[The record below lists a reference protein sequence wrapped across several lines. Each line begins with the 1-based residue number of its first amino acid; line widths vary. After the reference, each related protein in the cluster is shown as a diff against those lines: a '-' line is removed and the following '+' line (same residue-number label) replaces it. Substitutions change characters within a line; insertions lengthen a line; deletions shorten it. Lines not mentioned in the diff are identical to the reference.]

1 MTPGAPLVELLNY
14 ESASARFG
22 LCGGKPVVSVHRLR
36 RAVARRELRC
46 VRVGHRTVLFRP
58 VDLDR
63 WAERLSLEAS
73 V

>member
-1 MTPGAPLVELLNY
+1 VKVIAQQTELLNY
-14 ESASARFG
+14 EQASLRFG
-22 LCGGKPVVSVHRLR
+22 CAGGKPVVSVHRLR

-46 VRVGHRTVLFRP
+46 VRLGHRTVVFRP